1 MWETTLNGED
11 KSLTLRSN
19 HASKDFLSKLQDCR
33 LSKHFTDVTLVTE
46 DGQQITAHKLVLSGL
61 SPYFQ
66 LMFRGSL
73 KESEA
78 SEVLMKDVNYEALN
92 GLIDYFYCGTL
103 KITLENVPELLKL
116 ADLLLLENAKKY
128 LINYLKQT
136 LNSQNCILY
145 KRLGQL
151 YCEEKLMENSEE
163 FMARNYAKVMESE
176 DFYSLTSQEFLSFL
190 EHYGASIIVP
200 SEDLILHSIESWISK
215 DSQRQDCLP
224 NLLQF
229 VHWNQLSQ
237 ESLDSFQK
245 AFPHQTSI
253 ENFPMVHQ
261 NGTTTARL
269 KRKTNTKLMIGI
281 GFDSRDVEFLD
292 LDNIAAGWKILT
304 R

>member
-46 DGQQITAHKLVLSGL
+46 DGQQITAHKLVLCGL

-116 ADLLLLENAKKY
+116 ADLLLLENTKKY

-176 DFYSLTSQEFLSFL
+176 DFDSLTSQEFLSFL

-200 SEDLILHSIESWISK
+200 SEDLILHSIGSWISK

-245 AFPHQTSI
+245 AFPYQTSI

-261 NGTTTARL
+261 NGTTARL

>member
-19 HASKDFLSKLQDCR
+19 HASKDFLSKVQDCR

-46 DGQQITAHKLVLSGL
+46 DGQQITAHKLVLSCL

-116 ADLLLLENAKKY
+116 ADLLLLENTKKY

-245 AFPHQTSI
+245 AFPYQTSI

-261 NGTTTARL
+261 NGTTARL

>member
-245 AFPHQTSI
+245 AFPYQTSI

-261 NGTTTARL
+261 NGTTARL

>member
-46 DGQQITAHKLVLSGL
+46 DGQQITAHKLVLCGL

-116 ADLLLLENAKKY
+116 ADLLLLENTKKY

-200 SEDLILHSIESWISK
+200 SEDLILHSIGSWISK
-215 DSQRQDCLP
+215 DSQCQDCLP

-245 AFPHQTSI
+245 AFPYQTSI

-261 NGTTTARL
+261 NGTTARL
-269 KRKTNTKLMIGI
+269 KRKTNTKLIIGI

-292 LDNIAAGWKILT
+292 LDNNTASLKILT

>member
-11 KSLTLRSN
+11 KTLTLRSN
-19 HASKDFLSKLQDCR
+19 HASKDFLSKVQDCR

-245 AFPHQTSI
+245 AFPYQTSI

-261 NGTTTARL
+261 NGTTARL

-292 LDNIAAGWKILT
+292 LNNIAAGWKILT

>member
-103 KITLENVPELLKL
+103 KITLDNVEELLKL
-116 ADLLLLENAKKY
+116 ADLLLLENTKKY

-245 AFPHQTSI
+245 AFPYQTSI

-261 NGTTTARL
+261 NGTTARL

-292 LDNIAAGWKILT
+292 LNNIAAGWKILT

>member
-245 AFPHQTSI
+245 AFPYQTSI

-261 NGTTTARL
+261 NGTTARL

-292 LDNIAAGWKILT
+292 LNNIAAGWKILT